1 MDINVHWLTEDFY
14 TKKKILDVLEMEEN
28 KNAVNYRNRVN
39 KKEEEF
45 DIKKKYFVILPIM
58 NLQ

>member
-28 KNAVNYRNRVN
+28 KNAVNYRNRV
-39 KKEEEF
+39 KKEE
-45 DIKKKYFVILPIM
+45 DLARCLSP
-58 NLQ
+58 LSPA